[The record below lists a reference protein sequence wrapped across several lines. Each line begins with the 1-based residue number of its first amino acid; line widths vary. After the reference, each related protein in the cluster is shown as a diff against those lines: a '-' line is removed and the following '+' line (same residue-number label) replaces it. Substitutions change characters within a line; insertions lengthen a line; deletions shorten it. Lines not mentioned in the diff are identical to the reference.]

1 MAASANARSLGSTG
15 TADGESVFNAD
26 MGRSLL
32 SIISGGQSDKK
43 AFYKNGEERKRLKE
57 LMARFG
63 NEVEALKPEDVMR
76 EDPFFAQF
84 RVNSIKSNMTT
95 IKKELRE
102 RKGK

>member
-15 TADGESVFNAD
+15 MADGESIFNAD

-84 RVNSIKSNMTT
+84 RVNSIKSYMTT